1 MKRTIITL
9 TTLFLTFSGFS
20 QTINFVLDTTQI
32 LQNSDAG
39 NVTATDVDLDGD
51 MDLIITGTDPST
63 GVLTTLYKN
72 DGLGNF
78 TAIPQPAIVN
88 VHAGAAKFADVDNDG
103 DPDLMITGNTSLPTA
118 TANLYI
124 NDGSG
129 NFSLAEGTPFEP
141 SFGGDIDF
149 GDVDGDGDL
158 DLIITGKNSSDV
170 LIAKLYSNNG
180 SGSFSLIN
188 ITPFTPVMLSST
200 EFVDVDNDN
209 DLDLIIS
216 GRDALNMS
224 KTSLYINN
232 GSGSFTVAV
241 VNPFSQ
247 SQGDIA
253 FGDTDNDGDQDVLIT
268 GINTNGQNIAEF
280 YINNGTTFTLLSGT
294 PFAGVSLHSSAF
306 ADFNND
312 GKPDLLQIGVATGG
326 LIGHIYENTGSNN
339 FILVDST
346 TIAGS
351 YNGSNAVAD
360 LNGDGKLDIITTGT
374 SFTLPIRAPKIYF
387 NQTAVLSINESI
399 DEKVVLDVFPNPT
412 KGLINIETNFNSF
425 SDVKLYD
432 LMGRLIFQNRY
443 KESSFSIVLNIPSGV
458 YLLHI
463 SNDKH
468 DYNRKIIVE

>member
-20 QTINFVLDTTQI
+20 QTINFQLDTVQV
-32 LQNSDAG
+32 LQDSDAG
-39 NVTATDVDLDGD
+39 SVASADVDNDGD
-51 MDLIITGTDPST
+51 MDILITGTPPVT
-63 GVLTTLYKN
+63 TTLYKN
-72 DGLGNF
+72 NGFGTF
-78 TAIPQPAIVN
+78 TASIQPAIVN
-88 VHAGAAKFADVDNDG
+88 VYAGAAQFADVDNDG
-103 DPDLMITGNTSLPTA
+103 DQDLLITGNTSQTVT

-124 NDGSG
+124 NDGMGNFTLASG
-129 NFSLAEGTPFEP
+129 NPFEA

-149 GDVDGDGDL
+149 GDIDGDGDL

-170 LIAKLYSNNG
+170 LIAKLYRNNG
-180 SGSFSLIN
+180 SGSFSLISG
-188 ITPFTPVMLSST
+188 TPFTPVMLSST

-241 VNPFSQ
+241 VNPFTQ
-247 SQGDIA
+247 SRGDIA

-280 YINNGTTFTLLSGT
+280 YLNNGSGSFTLQSGT

-312 GKPDLLQIGVATGG
+312 GKLDLLQIGVATGG
-326 LIGHIYENTGSNN
+326 LIGHIYENMGSNN

-351 YNGSNAVAD
+351 YNGTNAVAD
-360 LNGDGKLDIITTGT
+360 LNGDGKLDIVTTGT
-374 SFTLPIRAPKIYF
+374 SFTLPNRAPKIYF
-387 NQTAVLSINESI
+387 NQTSVLSANESI
-399 DEKVVLDVFPNPT
+399 AEKLVLNVFPNPT
-412 KGLINIETNFNSF
+412 NGLINIETNFNSF

-443 KESSFSIVLNIPSGV
+443 KESSFSIDFNVPSGV

-463 SNDKH
+463 SNDKFT
-468 DYNRKIIVE
+468 YNRKLIVE